1 MSIILNQS
9 SLPNPKNNQGYS
21 GLKEQAIMTI
31 DMNPYQCEQ
40 IWPDENVIGSP
51 AGSKFICEAN
61 RIIQTK
67 NYPQSVHRVF
77 QKYVGYNVILE
88 SLGENTGKFNVLV
101 FTDKSL

>member
-9 SLPNPKNNQGYS
+9 SLQNPSNKGGYS

-40 IWPDENVIGSP
+40 IWPEENVIGSP
-51 AGSKFICEAN
+51 AGTKFICEAA
-61 RIIQTK
+61 RIVQTK
-67 NYPQSVHRVF
+67 NYPQNVHKVF
-77 QKYVGYNVILE
+77 QKYVGFNVILE
-88 SLGENTGKFNVLV
+88 SLGENTGKFNVLH